1 MTGKEGKKKSE
12 CVRCEIN
19 LSSEGDILVLN
30 FSAVRSICVGHLCAH
45 TCTSCPVH
53 CETTSVLC
61 TFYKKPQVHSLPS
74 SVRMHVHLFSLGT
87 MQIYFKIL

>member
-61 TFYKKPQVHSLPS
+61 TFYKKATSTQFTFFGTYACTSIFTGYYAN
-74 SVRMHVHLFSLGT
+74 LF
-87 MQIYFKIL
+87 